1 MALILL
7 WVGKTHKWRFYR
19 RGEHF
24 VAERQY
30 WGLLELLAQ
39 IGWFETLAEG
49 YSERLYSPECVE
61 GRSSLKMR
69 GRTFPRSGV

>member
-19 RGEHF
+19 RGGHF

-30 WGLLELLAQ
+30 WSLLELLAQ
-39 IGWFETLAEG
+39 FGWFEILAEG
-49 YSERLYSPECVE
+49 
-61 GRSSLKMR
+61 
-69 GRTFPRSGV
+69 